1 MCPARLEAK
10 VEKRAKEHGAKL
22 SCTRGDVLERE
33 YPMVHAVGR
42 AAAREHAPRMIELA
56 WGKAGNPVVAIVG
69 KGVCFD
75 SGGLDIKSAS
85 GMLLMKKD
93 MGGAAPRTEKRRDGK
108 EGVSPGRPR
117 WSP

>member
-1 MCPARLEAK
+1 
-10 VEKRAKEHGAKL
+10 
-22 SCTRGDVLERE
+22 
-33 YPMVHAVGR
+33 MVHAVGR

-93 MGGAAPRTEKRRDGK
+93 MGGAAHAIALAGLVMRANLPVQLQLYIHAVEKALSGNDL
-108 EGVSPGRPR
+108 RPR
-117 WSP
+117 DVLQSRMGDRKGVG